1 MDKLSR
7 RFCPLQAIFSWSS
20 WWQYLGRG
28 SKAPTFCWDSFF
40 PVAFGKLQ
48 LRCLQSGNFLQFL
61 PLLQGLAKVKD
72 DETIEKSLHSTPKHQ
87 QPPPTIMSMLS
98 ITNIA
103 DYITMIGWCIS
114 AIAWCI
120 SPTGLCRDAI
130 IMVILKKLY
139 NLLALV
145 VMKHLHHLLV
155 PWFIIHSFIICLHK
169 LCRDDLGSL
178 RLRGLRGGQTGGGS
192 FQKSHPTSGRGAKTS
207 GGRPSWTKWAA
218 GGGNWSWKL
227 ENARKQCGQCKD
239 KHMEKTNV
247 EKTEYMNKKLTSQ
260 IHVDVLLH
268 SLAETWRVQNFK
280 ATQLQDGCANAC
292 ATPCQTINWT
302 SIQSI
307 TIPHLQKALKRND
320 MNQFMLRIKGLVH
333 LWNPKVWIHVPP
345 KLI

>member
-1 MDKLSR
+1 M
-7 RFCPLQAIFSWSS
+7 AI
-20 WWQYLGRG
+20 
-28 SKAPTFCWDSFF
+28 
-40 PVAFGKLQ
+40 GKLQ

-87 QPPPTIMSMLS
+87 QPPPAIMSMLS

-178 RLRGLRGGQTGGGS
+178 RLRGLRGGQTGGGR
-192 FQKSHPTSGRGAKTS
+192 FGKGTRHPGAV
-207 GGRPSWTKWAA
+207 RRRAA
-218 GGGNWSWKL
+218 VAPLEPNGLPAGNWSWKL
-227 ENARKQCGQCKD
+227 ENARKHCGQCKD
-239 KHMEKTNV
+239 KHIERTNV
-247 EKTEYMNKKLTSQ
+247 
-260 IHVDVLLH
+260 
-268 SLAETWRVQNFK
+268 
-280 ATQLQDGCANAC
+280 
-292 ATPCQTINWT
+292 
-302 SIQSI
+302 
-307 TIPHLQKALKRND
+307 
-320 MNQFMLRIKGLVH
+320 
-333 LWNPKVWIHVPP
+333 
-345 KLI
+345 